1 MSLAPSVMNSEP
13 IPTLSRARTEEMKRR
28 TKQLALIAVLL
39 SQQLPRTPE
48 GRILTDQLIRSAT
61 SVAANYRAVCR
72 SRSKREFIAKLSI
85 VVEEC
90 DETIFWLEL
99 LIEIPLLPP
108 EAAHGAIAEAGELL
122 AIFVASRK
130 TAQRQ
135 SG

>member
-1 MSLAPSVMNSEP
+1 MNSEP

-90 DETIFWLEL
+90 DETIFW
-99 LIEIPLLPP
+99 
-108 EAAHGAIAEAGELL
+108 GEPTP
-122 AIFVASRK
+122 R
-130 TAQRQ
+130 
-135 SG
+135 